1 MGHELRLNNK
11 AKDTT
16 KIRPETVP
24 LATLGN
30 DSTEISSQKVLAIL
44 CRFFFKSPINVS
56 GGHLSK
62 PKLFSAPK
70 RQAVGLRGSSGLM
83 EESG

>member
-30 DSTEISSQKVLAIL
+30 DSTEISSQKVLGVESEYHSDAISTL
-44 CRFFFKSPINVS
+44 IVVCGTQSKDLRSQPKACCYDGMNV
-56 GGHLSK
+56 
-62 PKLFSAPK
+62 
-70 RQAVGLRGSSGLM
+70 
-83 EESG
+83 